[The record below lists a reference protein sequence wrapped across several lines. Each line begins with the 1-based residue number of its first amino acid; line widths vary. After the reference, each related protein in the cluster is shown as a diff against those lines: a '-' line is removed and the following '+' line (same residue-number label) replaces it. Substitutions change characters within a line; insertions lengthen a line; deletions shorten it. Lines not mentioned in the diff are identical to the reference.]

1 MSGINCSIAGATYA
15 AAVVNSAVSFDGT
28 GDYYT
33 SATNFTGSG
42 TDSTD
47 LIIACSF
54 FFASDGNSVNDNL
67 VVCKLGTGTTAAN
80 RGWSIILQSGRIRFT
95 RHHPGGADAEVVY
108 LDYQGFTQNAY
119 NHFLIYI
126 KPNASNNRNDCKA
139 WINGVD
145 RSTSWRTGSEIG
157 AFALN
162 GSQLTNWANTSGSTV
177 RFGSYLSGT
186 GMDTFGDDFTGRI
199 SQFWATGGTLTAPAI
214 NSFYNTTTSLPKDLG
229 TQGTAT
235 GLARPYIYHYGTT
248 STFPTNNGTGFN
260 AYTLTATGNIAD
272 AVGPTY
278 GAGVTYRTDSYSS
291 FLKLA
296 LPFDAISETT
306 DVAYLV
312 SGSGLTASATK
323 TQGANVTSTTA
334 QRYWTSSP
342 DYVKSADFAPGGDA
356 LTYVLPTAIPTS
368 ASGTFVIEG
377 WFRAEA
383 TGTKW
388 CISSA
393 DSGGRFIV
401 SVSNAAVSNLTTSE
415 GNQNFIYIGTS
426 WTHVAFV
433 CDGGTKR
440 CYYNGIYRGAW
451 LSGNTGGFSTLHLG
465 QFNAGDAND
474 YDGQIQDFR
483 VYVGTNRG
491 YTGTATGSANFTL
504 PSSIIEG

>member
-15 AAVVNSAVSFDGT
+15 AAVVNNAVSFDGT

-33 SATNFTGSG
+33 SAVNFTGSG
-42 TDSTD
+42 TDAPD
-47 LIIACSF
+47 FIIACSF
-54 FFASDGNSVNDNL
+54 FFASGGNSANDNL
-67 VVCKLGTGTTAAN
+67 VVCKLGTTASDAN
-80 RGWSIILQSGRIRFT
+80 RGWSVMLQSGRVRFA
-95 RHHPGGADAEVVY
+95 RHRTDSTDSEVVY
-108 LDYQGFTQNAY
+108 LNYQGFTENAY

-126 KPNASNNRNDCKA
+126 KPNAGATATDCKA

-145 RSTSWRTGSEIG
+145 RSANWQTGAAIG
-157 AFALN
+157 GFALTN
-162 GSQLTNWANTSGSTV
+162 AKTTNWGNTSGSTV
-177 RFGSYLSGT
+177 RFGSYLSGS
-186 GMDTFGDDFTGRI
+186 GMDTFTDDFSGRI

-278 GAGVTYRTDSYSS
+278 GAGVTYRTDTYSS

-342 DYVKSADFAPGGDA
+342 DYVKSADFAPGGAA
-356 LTYVLPTAIPTS
+356 LTYVLPTAIPS
-368 ASGTFVIEG
+368 AASGTFVIEG

-383 TGTKW
+383 TGLKW
-388 CISSA
+388 TISSA

-401 SVSNAAVSNLTTSE
+401 AVINETTAFSTSE
-415 GNQNFIYIGTS
+415 GNQNFVRIGTG
-426 WTHVAFV
+426 WTHVALV

-440 CYYNGIYRGAW
+440 LYQAGIYKGAW
-451 LSGNTGGFSTLHLG
+451 VSGNTSGFSTLHLG

-483 VYVGTNRG
+483 VYVGTNKG

-504 PSSIIEG
+504 PSSIIES